1 MPNKEAP
8 STHIEQKALNEQL
21 LAYAHRAVHQGT
33 SKGLAK
39 LIGQFDSKE
48 FRTLLVYWLEKF
60 TPIRRDLN
68 SRGNL
73 LFCVPSIISEGY
85 DLAGARLNPYYTV
98 EQVFAWPAGVKNDRK
113 PNSKVSTPIS
123 TYELERK
130 RLKLALD
137 RFLTERSVESR
148 KHLIELINQQE
159 LTGASAARGFI
170 LQGGAPG
177 LGRNR

>member
-1 MPNKEAP
+1 M
-8 STHIEQKALNEQL
+8 
-21 LAYAHRAVHQGT
+21 HQGT
-33 SKGLAK
+33 TKGLAK
-39 LIGQFDSKE
+39 LISQFDDNE
-48 FRTLLVYWLEKF
+48 FRALLVYWLEKF

-68 SRGNL
+68 LRGHL
-73 LFCVPSIISEGY
+73 LFCVQSNIRKGY

-98 EQVFAWPAGVKNDRK
+98 EQVFSCPAGVKNDRK

-130 RLKLALD
+130 LLKLALD
-137 RFLTERSVESR
+137 RSLTERSVESR
-148 KHLIELINQQE
+148 KNLIELINQQE
-159 LTGASAARGFI
+159 LTGTPVARGFI